1 MRFVLL
7 VDCHRISIY
16 CAILLLESLWTE
28 SREAEFVMLHF
39 IRERQQ
45 HVASPDSK
53 AMAFV
58 VCESRVHFDYVIM
71 SLYDG
76 HAVDAH
82 AALDI

>member
-7 VDCHRISIY
+7 VDCHRIAIY

-45 HVASPDSK
+45 HV
-53 AMAFV
+53 
-58 VCESRVHFDYVIM
+58 
-71 SLYDG
+71 LT
-76 HAVDAH
+76 
-82 AALDI
+82 

>member
-1 MRFVLL
+1 M
-7 VDCHRISIY
+7 
-16 CAILLLESLWTE
+16 
-28 SREAEFVMLHF
+28 MLHF

-45 HVASPDSK
+45 HAASPDSK

-71 SLYDG
+71 SLYDA